1 MKSNVKLFKD
11 HLYLGY
17 RVVRAMLRGL
27 KVPRSSKTGVMQT
40 EDFEPNYSVRNV
52 TYFEQGYLNTSLKPL
67 S

>member
-1 MKSNVKLFKD
+1 
-11 HLYLGY
+11 
-17 RVVRAMLRGL
+17 MLRGL

-52 TYFEQGYLNTSLKPL
+52 TYFEQRYLNTSLKPL